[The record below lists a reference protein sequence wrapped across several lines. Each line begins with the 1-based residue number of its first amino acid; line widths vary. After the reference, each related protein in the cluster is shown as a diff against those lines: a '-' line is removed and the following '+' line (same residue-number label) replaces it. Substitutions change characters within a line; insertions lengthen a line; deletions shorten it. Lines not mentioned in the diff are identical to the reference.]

1 MSNNYNKLYN
11 LIESLKDKI
20 SKLDNKKNKVHY
32 IKKNNIKCINNNEN
46 SFLTYKISCPPNYE
60 NNCNKTKKYIGLL
73 FNSNLDDTTDYDHD
87 HNYSNTQFSFI
98 KLKKSVCIINYSI
111 QIDIISHQV
120 IKNNCSISI
129 GIKEKNNSKIKIIKG
144 GKANLDLSNHKS
156 SIILNNTIL
165 YNAEDGDELCLIA
178 DINNK
183 IKINSNKSLIKICLL
198 T

>member
-32 IKKNNIKCINNNEN
+32 IKKNNIKCLNNNEN
-46 SFLTYKISCPPNYE
+46 SFLTYKISSPLNYE

-73 FNSNLDDTTDYDHD
+73 FNSNLYDTTDY
-87 HNYSNTQFSFI
+87 NYDNSNTQFSFI

-111 QIDIISHQV
+111 QFDIIGHQ
-120 IKNNCSISI
+120 ISTNSCSISV
-129 GIKEKNNSKIKIIKG
+129 GVKERNSSKIRIIKG
-144 GKANLDLSNHKS
+144 GKANLDLSNHKLGV
-156 SIILNNTIL
+156 ILNNTIL

-183 IKINSNKSLIKICLL
+183 IKINPHKSIIKICLL
-198 T
+198 S